1 MWRNDKT
8 VMRRRCGRFQAFLI
22 LLALPGCA
30 TPRTATVNTLAS
42 QPPRCHGVAQYHVGS
57 PDVLEI
63 EVTHRAELS
72 GRRRVE
78 VNGCVNMGPLG
89 GIRVEGLT
97 PAEIEER
104 IAHAAG
110 IRPEDV
116 SVRVVEFASQ
126 QIYLFGE
133 VAGQQ
138 RAVAYQGPETVVD
151 LLRRVGGITQDSA
164 PEEVR
169 VVRPACQAGEEP
181 QVFQVDLRAILLD
194 GDERSNIRIQPYDQ
208 IHVPQSRACRIGRC
222 LHPWLR
228 PFVRVLTGDS

>member
-1 MWRNDKT
+1 M
-8 VMRRRCGRFQAFLI
+8 VGLG
-22 LLALPGCA
+22 LLVAVGCA
-30 TPRTATVNTLAS
+30 TPRSATVSSLAR
-42 QPPRCHGVAQYHVGS
+42 QPPRCQAVGEYRVGS

-63 EVTHRAELS
+63 EVAQCPELS
-72 GRRRVE
+72 GPRRVE

-97 PAEIEER
+97 PAAIEER
-104 IAHAAG
+104 IAKAAAVP
-110 IRPEDV
+110 PEHV

-126 QIYLFGE
+126 QVYLFGE

-138 RAVAYQGPETVVD
+138 RAVPYQGPETVVD

-169 VVRPACQAGEEP
+169 VVRPALHADQEP
-181 QVFQVDLRAILLD
+181 QVFQVDLKAILLD
-194 GDERSNIRIQPYDQ
+194 GDERTNLRIQPYDQ
-208 IHVPQSRACRIGRC
+208 IHVPQSRTCQIGRC

-228 PFVRVLTGDS
+228 PFVRILTGDS